1 MYVILLLS
9 SLLKNTLK
17 IKYEKTKHNFNI
29 KLFFLGP
36 IGLITFVVYWLIK
49 IIFI

>member
-29 KLFFLGP
+29 KLISYDFQFM
-36 IGLITFVVYWLIK
+36 
-49 IIFI
+49 